1 MAAVRAATKKH
12 VRATCASASTTSKG
26 KAASSRPHDRV
37 RMALPSKGRMAEDTL
52 ELLKVRKEQT
62 KQANGRRRGDVHV
75 GVDLHVDVPIERDR
89 MEKRRVKSNQHGTNG
104 GDWWGKKITK
114 LTDETNEMQS
124 CQMSVN
130 KLNPRQYVAEIPIFR
145 ENLEVWFQRASDVV
159 RKLRYGD
166 VDVGIVGYDM
176 FCEFAKGDGDLMV
189 VHDALGFGRCHLAL
203 GVPNTEKFAEVE
215 DLQDLLN
222 MSCWTP
228 ESPLRV
234 VTGYHNIAKEFFGKH
249 KFQNLALL
257 SADGALEAAP
267 QMGSADIIL
276 DLVSS
281 GVTMRENNLREIEGG
296 KILESQGVLV
306 ASRKAMLERKG
317 CLEIVHEMIE
327 RLEAHLVA
335 EEMFSVQANMIGNS
349 QAEVAD
355 RLLSSSSLGGLQG
368 PTVAP
373 VYKKGENGNAAE
385 MGYFAVTVV
394 VPRKEL
400 YASVRLLRSIGGSG
414 VLVTPLTYIFDEE
427 PERWRNLK
435 NQLGI

>member
-1 MAAVRAATKKH
+1 
-12 VRATCASASTTSKG
+12 
-26 KAASSRPHDRV
+26 
-37 RMALPSKGRMAEDTL
+37 
-52 ELLKVRKEQT
+52 
-62 KQANGRRRGDVHV
+62 
-75 GVDLHVDVPIERDR
+75 
-89 MEKRRVKSNQHGTNG
+89 
-104 GDWWGKKITK
+104 
-114 LTDETNEMQS
+114 MQS

-130 KLNPRQYVAEIPIFR
+130 KLNPRQYVAEIPIFQ

-166 VDVGIVGYDM
+166 VDIGIVGYDM

-203 GVPNTEKFAEVE
+203 GVPNTEKFEDVQ
-215 DLQDLLN
+215 DLQDLLS
-222 MSCWTP
+222 MPCWTP
-228 ESPLRV
+228 DAPLRV

-249 KFQNLALL
+249 KFENVALL

-306 ASRKAMLERKG
+306 ASRKAMLEREG

-335 EEMFSVQANMIGNS
+335 EGMFSVQANMTGNS
-349 QAEVAD
+349 EAEVAD
-355 RLLSSSSLGGLQG
+355 RLLSSSGLGGLQG
-368 PTVAP
+368 PTIAP

-385 MGYFAVTVV
+385 MGYYAVTVV

-427 PERWRNLK
+427 PERWQKLK
-435 NQLGI
+435 HQLGI